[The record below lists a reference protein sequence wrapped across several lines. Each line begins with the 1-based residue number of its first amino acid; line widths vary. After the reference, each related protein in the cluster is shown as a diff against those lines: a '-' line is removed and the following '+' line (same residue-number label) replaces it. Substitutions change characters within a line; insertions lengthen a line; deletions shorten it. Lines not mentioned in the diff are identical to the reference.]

1 MRATWRRGTIQ
12 KFVVA
17 VELFVSA
24 RMLKHVPKQAV
35 SGDRDRQWMSDDY
48 FDLIVWYKTDG
59 EIHGFQLCYGKPAW
73 ERALTWLDGR
83 GFSHTE
89 IDTGEE
95 KATRNRTPI
104 LVPDGSFPAAKVAHE
119 FARRSVNLP
128 RNLRDLV
135 ESKIAEFV
143 AKRNA

>member
-1 MRATWRRGTIQ
+1 MRARWWRGPIQ
-12 KFVVA
+12 TFLVA
-17 VELFVSA
+17 VELLVVT
-24 RMLKHVPKQAV
+24 RILKHVPKQAV

-48 FDLIVWYKTDG
+48 FDLIVWYKPDG
-59 EIHGFQLCYGKPAW
+59 AIHGFQLCYGKPAW

-128 RNLRDLV
+128 RDLRDLV